1 MPKCVRSRA
10 VARAWVPWEGSGAW
24 ESPHYPPAAGGV
36 SRRARGVDREPARLT
51 IHEYGNMVFHM
62 KTTVEIPDELFIAAK
77 KRAAELRQPLRT
89 LIERGLRAE
98 LARPGKAAAAT
109 RRTKLTWVT
118 VDGGLPAGVDVGD
131 RVAMHDWLARH
142 R

>member
-1 MPKCVRSRA
+1 M
-10 VARAWVPWEGSGAW
+10 
-24 ESPHYPPAAGGV
+24 
-36 SRRARGVDREPARLT
+36 DREPARLT

-98 LARPGKAAAAT
+98 LARPGKAAAAA

-131 RVAMHDWLARH
+131 RAAMHDWLSRH